1 MIESQD
7 IQFWGI
13 RKRNR
18 RKPFEVR
25 WRVNT
30 SPFSRSFVT
39 KALAENYRAKL
50 MAAAR
55 NGEVFSLTTGE
66 PVNWE
71 RKAETVYQHAR
82 EFIWMRWSDGG
93 AANTRAALVRSLVP
107 ITLATLDPRASKRG
121 RPDDAVLRK
130 ALASWAF
137 RPPAWEM
144 APPPE
149 ITEALEWVASASRP
163 VAALD
168 DPGVIREVLRVLALR
183 LDGKP
188 LVHTSMRAR
197 RSALY
202 ALLDYAVERK
212 LLGSNPVTGVKVRRR
227 RVSDRI
233 DPRRVPNLAQA
244 RALLAAVPKRDG
256 HLAAFFAVLYYAGTR
271 PGEARALR
279 AADCVLPATGWGTL
293 MLSAN
298 RPEVHPDWTD
308 DGDRYTE
315 RELKH
320 RAPGEVRPVP
330 IPPVLVATIRAH
342 IDTYGTAP
350 DGRLFWEGED
360 RRPVSGQTYRRA
372 WRRMRKAALSAPQLA
387 SDLAAR
393 PYDLRHGN
401 ASLLLNN
408 GVPATE
414 VARRLGHSVAMLH
427 TTYAHWFEGL
437 EAAANARI
445 DAALAA
451 DDAVT
456 SENSGHGP
464 TVGHAAS

>member
-66 PVNWE
+66 PVSWE

-82 EFIWMRWSDGG
+82 EFIRMRWSDGG

-144 APPPE
+144 APPSE

-360 RRPVSGQTYRRA
+360 RRPVSGQTTGGPGGACAKRLSALRNWPQTWRPGRMTCGTGTRASCSTTAFRQQRSRGGWVTRWPCSTPHTPTGSRA
-372 WRRMRKAALSAPQLA
+372 WRRRPTRALTRLW
-387 SDLAAR
+387 
-393 PYDLRHGN
+393 
-401 ASLLLNN
+401 
-408 GVPATE
+408 
-414 VARRLGHSVAMLH
+414 RR
-427 TTYAHWFEGL
+427 TTL
-437 EAAANARI
+437 
-445 DAALAA
+445 
-451 DDAVT
+451 
-456 SENSGHGP
+456 
-464 TVGHAAS
+464 